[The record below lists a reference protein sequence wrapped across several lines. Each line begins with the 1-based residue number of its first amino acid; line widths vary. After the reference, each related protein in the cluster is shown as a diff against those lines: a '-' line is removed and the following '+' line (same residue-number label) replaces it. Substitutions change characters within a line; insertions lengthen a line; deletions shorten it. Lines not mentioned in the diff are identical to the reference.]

1 MCKGCDI
8 TIKLEERSS
17 IYSNSK
23 FIELTYVCA
32 IYVVDFKIDELRN
45 RIRSERE
52 LSMTGVGFI

>member
-8 TIKLEERSS
+8 TIKLEGRSS

-23 FIELTYVCA
+23 FIELNVCA
-32 IYVVDFKIDELRN
+32 IYVVGFKIDELRN